1 VPLSQD
7 QRALLRLL
15 AQREEGYEDIA
26 ALMGIGVEEVRGRVR
41 EALAELERPPEA
53 SRVLYG
59 EPPRAAR
66 EKPPKP
72 DAARPQRPLRMPENR
87 RLLGAL
93 AGGAVVVVLLILL
106 VTGAFGGGG
115 GGSSPNEATPEGTAE
130 GPAKTTASSPRLTE
144 AKLTAVDGSDASGRA
159 LFGRYK
165 NQPLLQVQAE
175 GLEPSPPG
183 SSYTVWLYHSP
194 QVALRV
200 GAVKVGKS
208 GGIGVQLPVP
218 TEVLA
223 YVASGGFDQIAVS
236 LTRDSEYKAEV
247 AKAKREKKL
256 PPYTGTDILRGK
268 ISGPIVKAASQG
280 SG

>member
-1 VPLSQD
+1 
-7 QRALLRLL
+7 
-15 AQREEGYEDIA
+15 
-26 ALMGIGVEEVRGRVR
+26 
-41 EALAELERPPEA
+41 
-53 SRVLYG
+53 
-59 EPPRAAR
+59 
-66 EKPPKP
+66 
-72 DAARPQRPLRMPENR
+72 
-87 RLLGAL
+87 
-93 AGGAVVVVLLILL
+93 VVVLLVLL

-115 GGSSPNEATPEGTAE
+115 SSSDDVGAEAAGESAT
-130 GPAKTTASSPRLTE
+130 KTTASSPGLTE
-144 AKLTAVDGSDASGRA
+144 AQLSAVDGSDASGRA